1 MGKFVPGCLPRPDS
15 SAGKW
20 TIKGGWVDSGTGGNG
35 AGLYAEMRRDGTY
48 MPVPARKFARLSTTC
63 RTKPS
68 SSTSKMNTAPFS
80 FWSELQA

>member
-20 TIKGGWVDSGTGGNG
+20 RIKGGRVDSGTG
-35 AGLYAEMRRDGTY
+35 AGLHAETRRDGTY